1 MLHCYRKSQFT
12 EITDVFHIDNW
23 TIPNSITG
31 AFEMHFDDVEGEEL
45 FRRRFLFVLSFFA
58 SDYYF
63 KDNFNGIIKEDW
75 SITEDKP
82 SYSASMF
89 QKVGLAVY
97 KCQWTENVSADAS
110 DGKFRLFLLSND
122 LQTKWA
128 TRCSVVELINL
139 WRP

>member
-1 MLHCYRKSQFT
+1 
-12 EITDVFHIDNW
+12 
-23 TIPNSITG
+23 
-31 AFEMHFDDVEGEEL
+31 MHFDDVEGEEL

-58 SDYYF
+58 SDYF

-97 KCQWTENVSADAS
+97 KCQ
-110 DGKFRLFLLSND
+110 
-122 LQTKWA
+122 
-128 TRCSVVELINL
+128 
-139 WRP
+139 

>member
-1 MLHCYRKSQFT
+1 
-12 EITDVFHIDNW
+12 
-23 TIPNSITG
+23 
-31 AFEMHFDDVEGEEL
+31 MHFDDVEGEEL

-58 SDYYF
+58 SDYF

-89 QKVGLAVY
+89 QKVGIAVY

-128 TRCSVVELINL
+128 TRYSVVELINL
-139 WRP
+139 WRPLTLYTDVLLLRNVPVEHDLSIVLLVSEYP